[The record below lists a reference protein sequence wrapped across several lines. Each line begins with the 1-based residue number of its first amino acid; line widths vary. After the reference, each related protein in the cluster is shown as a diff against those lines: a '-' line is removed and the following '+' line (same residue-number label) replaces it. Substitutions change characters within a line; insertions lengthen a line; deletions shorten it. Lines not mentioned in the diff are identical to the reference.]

1 MKKLLISI
9 FVFLFLWQS
18 SIAKNNPTKK
28 DDKIKQAQETIEIA
42 NKSLK
47 ELKAELKKHEK
58 LKRDALQDMLE
69 DATGVHMK
77 PHYAE
82 GAPHMYN
89 HIPTDHEVMHN
100 LSPSTRFEDER
111 RTVNRLKNEI
121 KAVEKAKKEAEKI
134 LKNSSK

>member
-1 MKKLLISI
+1 M
-9 FVFLFLWQS
+9 LWQL
-18 SIAKNNPTKK
+18 SIAKDYSTRK
-28 DDKIKQAQETIEIA
+28 DYKIKQAQETIDIA

-47 ELKAELKKHEK
+47 NLKNELQKHEK
-58 LKRDALQDMLE
+58 LKQDALQDMLE
-69 DATGVHMK
+69 NATGIRMK

-111 RTVNRLKNEI
+111 KTVNRLKNEI